1 MNDLRYALRTLR
13 NSPGFT
19 LVVALLL
26 ALGIGANCV
35 IFSALDAVML
45 RRLPVRN
52 PEQLF
57 RVVTNRPQLGRR
69 SDMTRAD
76 FQAFQERATGAT
88 DVFGFQE
95 EFAGVTEPGPAEQI
109 RVHLVTPNY
118 FSALGAAAAIGRV
131 LASDD
136 VDRAVLSYG
145 FFEQRFSADRNAIGR
160 SIVLHGHRYTVVGVM
175 PREFNGI
182 SVDSA
187 PQVRVPLTALPQFVD
202 ATSPPGVD
210 LFDLDVSV
218 RLRPG
223 VPVAKAS
230 GEINSIWQAGQ
241 QKSALEIVKGVE
253 IDPLEH
259 GISRLRDRFSGAL
272 LFLTSA
278 VGLLLLIVCAN
289 VAGLLLARSASRRQE
304 ISVRLALGATR
315 IRLVRQMLTETF
327 LLAAIG
333 GAGGVMIALLAIP
346 LLERALPPMRDFSS
360 ETVPLAL
367 HLELNFRVLAFS
379 LLLCLAT
386 AMLFGLAPALQAS
399 RADVHGAL
407 RSARATSSW
416 RGRQALMIFEVALC
430 TVLLAGAGLLVRTFE
445 QLQHLD
451 AGFDRDHVVTFTVN
465 PRLIGYSAEQANAAG
480 KAWIEKVRAF
490 PGVTSVAFATLGV
503 MRGSGMKT
511 TIGVTG
517 QPITSADFMNASTN
531 RISPEYFETMGMRIV
546 EGRGFVET
554 DRFTNFENHRPR
566 VIVNEAFVRQ
576 IFHGANPI
584 GRTVGAGSDAAKHFE
599 VIGVVSDAK
608 YRSLREPVPSTIYTF
623 ASEPDDNRFILHV
636 RTANRP
642 ESIINPVREAL
653 RSIDSQV
660 PIVETHTLAE
670 EVSASLASE
679 RLVATLATVFGAIA
693 ALLTA
698 VGLYGLLAYTVA
710 QRRREIGI
718 RMALGAR
725 TAHISSAIGGPALAM
740 ITGGLGIGL
749 VTTFLLAPA
758 VRSLLYGIPPSD
770 WITLSFTTVFIFLVG
785 VIASAMPILRA
796 LQVDPAIALRME

>member
-1 MNDLRYALRTLR
+1 MNDSRYAFRTLR

-19 LVVALLL
+19 LTVTLLL
-26 ALGIGANCV
+26 ALGVGASCV
-35 IFSALDAVML
+35 IFGALDAVML
-45 RRLPVRN
+45 RRLPVRD

-57 RVVTNRPQLGRR
+57 RVVTNRPQLGKR
-69 SDMTRAD
+69 SDMTRAL
-76 FQAFQERATGAT
+76 FQAFRERATCAT

-118 FSALGAAAAIGRV
+118 FSALGTGAAIGRV
-131 LASDD
+131 LAPDD

-160 SIVLHGHRYTVVGVM
+160 GIVLHGHRYTVVGVM

-187 PQVRVPLTALPQFVD
+187 PQVRVPLASLPQFAD
-202 ATSPPGVD
+202 ANTPPGD
-210 LFDLDVSV
+210 DAIELDVSL

-223 VPVAKAS
+223 VTIAKAS
-230 GEINSIWQAGQ
+230 GEINSIWQSVESKGMVEA
-241 QKSALEIVKGVE
+241 VKRVE
-253 IDPLEH
+253 LDPLEH
-259 GISRLRDRFSGAL
+259 GVSRLRDRFSGAL

-315 IRLVRQMLTETF
+315 MRLVRQMLTETL
-327 LLAAIG
+327 LLAVIG
-333 GAGGVMIALLAIP
+333 GAGGVMIAFFAMP
-346 LLERALPPMRDFSS
+346 LLEGALPPMRDFSS

-367 HLELNFRVLAFS
+367 HVELNFRVLAFS
-379 LLLCLAT
+379 LLLCVAT

-399 RADVHGAL
+399 RADVIGAL

-416 RGRQALMIFEVALC
+416 RGRQALMIFEVGLC

-445 QLQHLD
+445 HLQHLD

-465 PRLIGYSAEQANAAG
+465 PRLIGYSPEQADAVG
-480 KAWIEKVRAF
+480 KSWIEKVRAL
-490 PGVTSVAFATLGV
+490 PGVTSVAHATLGV
-503 MRGSGMKT
+503 MRGSGMKM
-511 TIGVTG
+511 TIAITG
-517 QPITSADFMNASTN
+517 QPITSADFLNTSSNSVSA
-531 RISPEYFETMGMRIV
+531 EYFETMGMRIV
-546 EGRGFVET
+546 EGRGFAET
-554 DRFTNFENHRPR
+554 DRFVKREGQRR
-566 VIVNEAFVRQ
+566 KVIVNQTFARQ
-576 IFHGANPI
+576 FFHGESAI
-584 GRTVGAGSDAAKHFE
+584 GQTVGNGGDSNYHSE
-599 VIGVVSDAK
+599 IVGVVSDAK
-608 YRSLREPVPSTIYTF
+608 YRSLREPIPATMYYF
-623 ASEPDDNRFILHV
+623 GSEFNDNRFILHV

-660 PIVETHTLAE
+660 PIVEIHTLAE
-670 EVSASLASE
+670 EVSASLSSE

-698 VGLYGLLAYTVA
+698 VGLYGLLAYNVA

-718 RMALGAR
+718 RIALGAR
-725 TAHISSAIGGPALAM
+725 ASDISGTIGGQAFVM
-740 ITGGLGIGL
+740 IAGGLAAGIG
-749 VTTFLLAPA
+749 TTLLAAPA
-758 VRSLLYGIPPSD
+758 IRSLLYGIPPSD
-770 WITLSFTTVFIFLVG
+770 RITLLLTAVFVLLVG
-785 VIASAMPILRA
+785 VIATAIPVLRA
-796 LQVDPAIALRME
+796 LRVDPAIALRQE

>member
-1 MNDLRYALRTLR
+1 MNDFRYALRTLR

-19 LVVALLL
+19 LTVTLLL
-26 ALGIGANCV
+26 ALGIGASCV
-35 IFSALDAVML
+35 IFGALDAVML
-45 RRLPVRN
+45 KRLPVRH

-57 RVVTNRPQLGRR
+57 RVVTNRPQLGKR
-69 SDMTRAD
+69 SDMTRAL
-76 FQAFQERATGAT
+76 FQAFRERATCAT

-118 FSALGAAAAIGRV
+118 FSALGTGAAIGRV
-131 LASDD
+131 LAPDD

-145 FFEQRFSADRNAIGR
+145 FFEQRFNADRNAIGR
-160 SIVLHGHRYTVVGVM
+160 SIVIHGHRYTVVGVM
-175 PREFNGI
+175 PRDFNGI

-187 PQVRVPLTALPQFVD
+187 PQVRVPLVSLPQFAD
-202 ATSPPGVD
+202 ANTPPGD
-210 LFDLDVSV
+210 DAIELDVSL
-218 RLRPG
+218 RLRAG

-230 GEINSIWQAGQ
+230 GEINSIWQSVESKGMVEA
-241 QKSALEIVKGVE
+241 VKRVE
-253 IDPLEH
+253 LDPLEH
-259 GISRLRDRFSGAL
+259 GVSRLRDRFSGAL

-315 IRLVRQMLTETF
+315 MRLVRQMLTETL
-327 LLAAIG
+327 LLAVIG
-333 GAGGVMIALLAIP
+333 GAGGVMIAFFAMP
-346 LLERALPPMRDFSS
+346 LLEGALPPMRDFSS

-367 HLELNFRVLAFS
+367 HLKLDFRVLAFS

-399 RADVHGAL
+399 RADVIGAL

-445 QLQHLD
+445 HLQHLD

-465 PRLIGYSAEQANAAG
+465 PRLIGYSPEQADAVG
-480 KAWIEKVRAF
+480 KSWIEKVRAL
-490 PGVTSVAFATLGV
+490 PGVTSVAHATLGV
-503 MRGSGMKT
+503 MRGSGMKM
-511 TIGVTG
+511 TIAITG
-517 QPITSADFMNASTN
+517 QPITSADFLNTSTN
-531 RISPEYFETMGMRIV
+531 SVSAEYFETMGMRIV
-546 EGRGFVET
+546 EGRGFAET
-554 DRFTNFENHRPR
+554 DRFVKREGQRR
-566 VIVNEAFVRQ
+566 KVIVNQTFARQ
-576 IFHGANPI
+576 FFHGESAI
-584 GRTVGAGSDAAKHFE
+584 GQTVGNGGDSNYHSE
-599 VIGVVSDAK
+599 IVGVVSDAK
-608 YRSLREPVPSTIYTF
+608 YRSLREPIPATMYYF
-623 ASEPDDNRFILHV
+623 GSEFNDNRFILHV

-660 PIVETHTLAE
+660 PIVEIHTLAE
-670 EVSASLASE
+670 EVSASLSTE

-698 VGLYGLLAYTVA
+698 VGLYGLLAYNVA

-718 RMALGAR
+718 RIALGAR
-725 TAHISSAIGGPALAM
+725 ASDISGTIGGQAFVM
-740 ITGGLGIGL
+740 IAGGLSAGIG
-749 VTTFLLAPA
+749 TTLLAAPA
-758 VRSLLYGIPPSD
+758 IRSLLYGIPPSD
-770 WITLSFTTVFIFLVG
+770 RITLLLTAVFVLLVG
-785 VIASAMPILRA
+785 VIATAIPVLRA
-796 LQVDPAIALRME
+796 LRVDPAIALRQE